1 MPNKLYTKY
10 IYLKDKNHGLT
21 RTIQT
26 SKTSQGCFRQSKQ
39 KNNRTRKQNKKTRAT
54 KK

>member
-1 MPNKLYTKY
+1 MPNKLYDKY
-10 IYLKDKNHGLT
+10 IQLKDKNYGFT

-26 SKTSQGCFRQSKQ
+26 SKTPQRRPRQSEQ
-39 KNNRTRKQNKKTRAT
+39 KDIRARKKNKKTRAT